1 MQALT
6 KLMDNSES
14 LRISDGDMDV
24 IYAIGLNEYPTA
36 TEFVNAFS
44 YRYNK
49 SASGVWYALKKLK
62 KGGVVD
68 FTEKGEEQK
77 PLGLTEKGM
86 QLLRSGMATAVPKQ
100 QSRQVANAKSNKM
113 VVYG

>member
-1 MQALT
+1 
-6 KLMDNSES
+6 MDNSES
-14 LRISDGDMDV
+14 LRVSDGDMDV

-44 YRYNK
+44 YRYDK

-62 KGGVVD
+62 KGGMVD

-86 QLLRSGMATAVPKQ
+86 QLLRSGMATAVPRQQAKQ
-100 QSRQVANAKSNKM
+100 LANAKSSSKM